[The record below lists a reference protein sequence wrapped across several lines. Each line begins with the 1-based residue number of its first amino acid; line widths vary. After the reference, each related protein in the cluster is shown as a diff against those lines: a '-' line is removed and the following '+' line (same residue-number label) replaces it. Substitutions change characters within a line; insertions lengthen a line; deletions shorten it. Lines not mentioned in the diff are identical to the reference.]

1 MLLLDSV
8 PLVYYVKSCR
18 EWRMRLAGGVGVQ
31 GFGGF
36 GIRVYFLLVGFF

>member
-1 MLLLDSV
+1 MLS
-8 PLVYYVKSCR
+8 PAE

-36 GIRVYFLLVGFF
+36 GIRVFRLFLLVGFF